1 MRKAVAI
8 VLSDAERSL
17 LLRLIRSAKTAQ
29 RLVERA
35 RIVLAASEGRENQG
49 IAAEFGYSQE
59 RVRKWRNRFSEFR
72 FAGIESDAP
81 RSGRPAV
88 VRRAKAK
95 EIIEK
100 TLQTK
105 PKGQTHW
112 STRGMAKAA
121 GVSRMTVQRI
131 WEANQLRPHMFRT
144 FKISN
149 DPNFA
154 DKLVDVVGLYM
165 SPPEHA
171 LVFAVD
177 EKSQIQALDRTQPTL
192 PMNPGRNGTMTHDY
206 KRNGT
211 TTLFAALNVAEGK
224 VIGRCMQKHR
234 HQEWLCFLKVLDK
247 ETPSGLDVHLIA
259 DNYAT
264 HKHEK
269 VKKWLAKHPRF
280 HMHFT
285 PTSSSWL
292 NLVERW
298 FRELTEKCIRRGV
311 FVSVD
316 SLVASIEEFIAGFNA
331 DTTIYKWTAK
341 ADEILEKVRRAR
353 AVLDKQ

>member
-8 VLSDAERSL
+8 VLSAEEKVVLERLVRSP
-17 LLRLIRSAKTAQ
+17 KTAQ

-35 RIVLAASEGRENQG
+35 KIVLAADQG
-49 IAAEFGYSQE
+49 KESQVIAAEFGCSQE
-59 RVRKWRNRFSEFR
+59 RVRKWRNRFSSLR
-72 FAGIESDAP
+72 LAGIENDAP

-88 VRRAKAK
+88 VRVAKAK
-95 EIIEK
+95 EILEK
-100 TLQTK
+100 TLKTK

-112 STRGMAKAA
+112 STRGMAKAV
-121 GVSRMTVQRI
+121 GVGRMTVQRI
-131 WEANQLRPHMFRT
+131 WEANQLKPHMFRT

-154 DKLVDVVGLYM
+154 DKLVDVVGLYI

-171 LVFAVD
+171 LVLAVD

-211 TTLFAALNVAEGK
+211 TTLFAALNVVEGK
-224 VIGRCMQKHR
+224 IIGRCMKKHR
-234 HQEWLCFLKVLDK
+234 HQEWLGFLKVLDM
-247 ETPSGLDVHLIA
+247 ETPSELDLHLIA

-264 HKHEK
+264 HKHQR
-269 VKKWLAKHPRF
+269 VRDWLKKHPRF

-292 NLVERW
+292 NLIERW
-298 FRELTEKCIRRGV
+298 FRELTEKCIRRGA
-311 FVSVD
+311 FSSVD
-316 SLVASIEEFIAGFNA
+316 SLIKSIDEFIDGFNSNS
-331 DTTIYKWTAK
+331 TIYKWTAK
-341 ADEILEKVRRAR
+341 AEEILEKVRRAK
-353 AVLDKQ
+353 AVLDSQ